1 MSVSRQGGAVCVS
14 EQAGRS
20 SVCLPVLINIRTCL
34 YSMVETP
41 VLD

>member
-1 MSVSRQGGAVCVS
+1 MSVSRQGGAVC
-14 EQAGRS
+14 G
-20 SVCLPVLINIRTCL
+20 LPVLINIRTCL